1 MMRVVDVPAEA
12 RPQQRRDGRRSPR
25 GPRGGNLDEVRE
37 EGLAIVSD
45 LLNTPHD
52 ERDYHTLTKANLEK
66 MYVLVTDE

>member
-1 MMRVVDVPAEA
+1 MRVVGVPAVTSA
-12 RPQQRRDGRRSPR
+12 AAMNSQMLRPR

-66 MYVLVTDE
+66 MSRPP